1 VGGQCQQ
8 GDDVTTHRLLPP
20 ALVLVGTVLAILAI
34 LAIWVSRQVL
44 ESDQWTET
52 SSKLL
57 EEPAVQTA
65 VAGYLVDQLYDNVDV
80 AGEVRAAL
88 PERAAPLAAPAAAAL
103 RRGAEEV
110 ALRAL
115 DRPRVQQAWEEANRR
130 THELFVN
137 WLEGGGDVVSTE
149 QGVVTLDLKALLD
162 EIAQRTG
169 VGARV
174 AARIPADAATIE
186 LVRPEQLG
194 TVQTVGRAL
203 KPLAAVLVIL
213 MLACFGGAIALAG
226 GHRRETLRACGF
238 GLVFA
243 GVAALVAREL
253 IGDVVVGDLAT
264 TAAVE
269 PAVDAS
275 WKVGTSLLVGVA
287 TATIAYGVVVVAG
300 TWLAGPTRAAV
311 TARKAIAPYL
321 RDPRIAYG
329 VVAAVVLLVLLW
341 GPTEATQRVL
351 PALVLIALL
360 VAGVEALRRQVRAE
374 FPEPALPE
382 PIEPGEP
389 MEAEVASPQP
399 AGASAS
405 PAAADGEPR
414 TAPIGDT
421 AVSQLE
427 RLTELHRA
435 GDLDDD
441 EFAVAKKHV
450 LTSA

>member
-1 VGGQCQQ
+1 M
-8 GDDVTTHRLLPP
+8 
-20 ALVLVGTVLAILAI
+20 LAILAI
-34 LAIWVSRQVL
+34 LAIWVSRQAL
-44 ESDQWTET
+44 ETDQWTET

-65 VAGYLVDQLYDNVDV
+65 VSGFLVDRLYDNVDV
-80 AGEVRAAL
+80 AGELRAAL
-88 PERAAPLAAPAAAAL
+88 PERADPLAGPAAAAL
-103 RRGAEEV
+103 RRGAEDV
-110 ALRAL
+110 ARRAL
-115 DRPRVQQAWEEANRR
+115 DNPRVQLAWEEANRR
-130 THELFVN
+130 AHELLVN
-137 WLEGGGDVVSTE
+137 VIEGGGNIVATQ
-149 QGVVTLDLKALLD
+149 QGVVTLDLKTLLD

-169 VGARV
+169 VGARA

-186 LVRPEQLG
+186 VVRSEQLD
-194 TVQTVGRAL
+194 TVQTVGRVL

-213 MLACFGGAIALAG
+213 MLICFGGAIALAAG
-226 GHRRETLRACGF
+226 QRRETLRECGF

-243 GVAALVAREL
+243 GVAALVVREL
-253 IGDVVVGDLAT
+253 TGNVVVGQLAT

-287 TATIAYGVVVVAG
+287 VATIAYGVVVVAG
-300 TWLAGPTRAAV
+300 TWLAGSTRPAV
-311 TARKAIAPYL
+311 SARKAIAPYL

-329 VVAAVVLLVLLW
+329 VVAGVVLLVLLW
-341 GPTEATQRVL
+341 GPTEGTQRVL

-374 FPEPALPE
+374 FPEAAPPE
-382 PIEPGEP
+382 PIQPGEGEP
-389 MEAEVASPQP
+389 VEAEVATQQP
-399 AGASAS
+399 AGAGAS
-405 PAAADGEPR
+405 PATADGEPR
-414 TAPIGDT
+414 TAPTGDT
-421 AVSQLE
+421 ASQLE